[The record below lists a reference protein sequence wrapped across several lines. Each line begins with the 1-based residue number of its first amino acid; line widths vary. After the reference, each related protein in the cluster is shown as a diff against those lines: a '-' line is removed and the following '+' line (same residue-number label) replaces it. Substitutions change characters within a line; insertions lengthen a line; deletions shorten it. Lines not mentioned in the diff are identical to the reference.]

1 MLAKILLSSCLLL
14 LGIPLW
20 AQQSEITFSDFFPLP
35 GKQKAEASD
44 LSARG
49 GIRLQGDSIIVEIQ
63 VTDNQV
69 VQGEDRIDVWLSLPE
84 IQFSDY
90 LVGKSGNKS
99 RLFRNSAEAGDEA
112 SIERLVKNGDYPKQK
127 RIDVDGVMRDV
138 SVPPASTLIE
148 DYVHFG
154 MAQYSFF
161 TGSSAGKHNNLAN
174 YKALESQLG
183 GMPDDLSA
191 ATSLRYKTEDG
202 GYTMRMALHNS
213 CLAFTAFN
221 LKSFKVVVDVF
232 DVDAPGDKPHRFSST
247 ANRFT
252 HRPFYFHT
260 LQASPE
266 WQFVPDGIPPAVLK
280 QTGIQLY
287 LYRKQGQWQ
296 PFGFGNGAIIYAEGM
311 VSEAGLV
318 EFTFY
323 PMQCTYRR
331 LEKPFDAVEE
341 IRVKYRD
348 LSAFSQVDVYFL
360 HNNKAIISKGYRY
373 LAEEKE
379 DFVNRP
385 FFLPNGQMAFVLYDY
400 EPADHLGWGE
410 YGRLA
415 DEFIY
420 IQIPGKEG
428 VPMFSAGQRL
438 EVVHSA
444 SFGEH
449 DQVACEQ
456 VKSVNYRWIEPGKTF
471 EVRVKGLSKNTDR
484 QLRFG
489 LNTEG
494 QFRLIP

>member
-1 MLAKILLSSCLLL
+1 MLAKFLLSSCLLG
-14 LGIPLW
+14 LGFPLW
-20 AQQSEITFSDFFPLP
+20 AQQSEITINEFFPLP
-35 GKQKAEASD
+35 GKQQAEAAD

-49 GIRLQGDSIIVEIQ
+49 VIRLKGDSIIVEIH
-63 VTDNQV
+63 VTDNEV
-69 VQGEDRIDVWLSLPE
+69 VKGEDRVDVWLALPE

-90 LVGKSGNKS
+90 LLGKTGSKT

-112 SIERLVKNGDYPKQK
+112 SIERFVKNGDYPTQK
-127 RIDVDGVMRDV
+127 RIEVDGVMRDV
-138 SVPPASTLIE
+138 SVPPSSALIE

-154 MAQYSFF
+154 MAQYSFYAEA
-161 TGSSAGKHNNLAN
+161 SSAKHNNLAN
-174 YKALESQLG
+174 YKAMESQLG
-183 GMPDDLSA
+183 GIPDDLSA
-191 ATSLRYKTEDG
+191 ATSLRYKLENG
-202 GYTMRMALHNS
+202 GYTMRMALHHS
-213 CLAFTAFN
+213 CLAFSAFN

-232 DVDAPGDKPHRFSST
+232 DVDAPGDKPRRFSST

-260 LQASPE
+260 LLANPE
-266 WQFVPDGIPPAVLK
+266 WQFVPEGVPATALK

-287 LYRKQGQWQ
+287 LFRKKGQWQ

-331 LEKPFDAVEE
+331 LEKPFDSVEE

-348 LSAFSQVDVYFL
+348 LSAFSQMDVYFL

-385 FFLPNGQMAFVLYDY
+385 FFLPDGQMAFVLYDY

-444 SFGEH
+444 SFGEL

-456 VKSVNYRWIEPGKTF
+456 VKSVNYRWIEPGKIF
-471 EVRVKGLSKNTDR
+471 EVQVKGLSKNTDR
-484 QLRFG
+484 LLRFG
-489 LNTEG
+489 LNDVG

>member
-1 MLAKILLSSCLLL
+1 MLAKFLLSSYLLFS
-14 LGIPLW
+14 GISLC
-20 AQQSEITFSDFFPLP
+20 AQQSEITFNEFFPLP
-35 GKQKAEASD
+35 GKPKAESAD

-69 VQGEDRIDVWLSLPE
+69 VPGEDRVDVWLSLPE
-84 IQFSDY
+84 IQFSDF
-90 LVGKSGNKS
+90 LLGKSGNKT

-112 SIERLVKNGDYPKQK
+112 SFERFVKNGDYPKQK
-127 RIDVDGVMRDV
+127 RMNVDGVMREV
-138 SVPPASTLIE
+138 SVPPSSSLIE

-154 MAQYSFF
+154 MAQYSFY
-161 TGSSAGKHNNLAN
+161 TAAAAAKHYNLEN

-191 ATSLRYKTEDG
+191 STSLRYKAENG
-202 GYTMRMALHNS
+202 GYTMRMALHHN
-213 CLAFTAFN
+213 CLAFAAFN

-232 DVDAPGDKPHRFSST
+232 DVDLPGDKPHRFSST
-247 ANRFT
+247 ANRFK

-260 LQASPE
+260 LQANPN
-266 WQFVPDGIPPAVLK
+266 WQFVPEGIPAAALK

-287 LYRKQGQWQ
+287 LFRKKGQWQ
-296 PFGFGNGAIIYAEGM
+296 PFGFGNGAIIYAEGL

-318 EFTFY
+318 EYTFY

-341 IRVKYRD
+341 IRIKYRD
-348 LSAFSQVDVYFL
+348 MSPFSQVDVYFL
-360 HNNKAIISKGYRY
+360 HNSKAIISKGYRY

-385 FFLPNGQMAFVLYDY
+385 FFLPDGRMAFVLYDY

-420 IQIPGKEG
+420 IQVPGMEG
-428 VPMFSAGQRL
+428 VPLFSAGQRI

-444 SFGEH
+444 SFGEL

-456 VKSVNYRWIEPGKTF
+456 VKSVAYRWTEPGKAF
-471 EVRVKGLSKNTDR
+471 EVQVNGMSKANDR
-484 QLRFG
+484 LLRFG
-489 LNTEG
+489 LNPEG